1 MVRRKLF
8 GAVIAAVILL
18 VVTSVVGC
26 SGTDDGPRQALDRY
40 LEAFDARDVGKA
52 SALTDN
58 PALARA
64 GIEQVWQGLAAEKV
78 STSSGHART
87 TADNADIDVTYTWK
101 LAGGQ
106 TWQYPATVKVAKS
119 TQGWTV
125 RWASTNLHPDLGRN
139 QRLLLETTSA
149 PRATVNESDGS
160 EVMVDGTLIGVN
172 FDAKAAAQSGNVVDS
187 VTSLVAALRPYAPGL
202 SVQTITEKST
212 AADGAYPIARI
223 TEEQFNRIRDQLAIP
238 GVVTNEQSELVA
250 KDRSFAPALLSE
262 VRKLVSAEVE
272 GKPGWRVVTTNAN
285 GMQTG
290 VLADHAPQPAP
301 AVSLTLSRSKQNSA
315 QRAVNASGRFPIAMV
330 VLQASTGRILAIAQ
344 NPLADRQGSIAT
356 TGLFPPGST
365 FKIITATTAIRMNM
379 AHPDT
384 LVPCPGEIEI
394 VPRTVPNY
402 NRFALGTVS
411 MLQAFAAS
419 CNTSFAKLA
428 SQMGPSDLPE
438 TAASLGIGPDYKI
451 AGLDSVSGSVPIA
464 SDLVERTEDGFG
476 QGKVL
481 VSPLG
486 LALATATVARGGK
499 APVPQLI
506 RGKPTVVTGGGKA
519 AIAPEVIT
527 QLRSM
532 MRAVVTGGTADLIN
546 GMGEVYGKT
555 GEAEFA
561 GGSHAWFA
569 GYRGDIAFATLVVGG
584 GDSNNAVAVTRD
596 FFAGLPR

>member
-1 MVRRKLF
+1 MVRRRIF
-8 GAVIAAVILL
+8 GAVIAAVIVL

-26 SGTDDGPRQALDRY
+26 SSVDEGPRQALERY
-40 LEAFDARDVGKA
+40 LEAFDAYDVGTA
-52 SALTDN
+52 ADLTDN
-58 PALARA
+58 PDLARA
-64 GIEQVWQGLAAEKV
+64 DIDRVWQGLAAEKV
-78 STSSGHART
+78 SSASGHART
-87 TADNADIDVTYTWK
+87 TTDNADIDVTYTWT

-106 TWQYPATVKVAKS
+106 TWEYPATVKVAKS

-125 RWASTNLHPDLGRN
+125 RWASTNIHPELGRN

-160 EVMVDGTLIGVN
+160 QVLVDGTLIGIN
-172 FDAKAAAQSGNVVDS
+172 FDAEVAAQSGDVVDS
-187 VTSLVAALRPYAPGL
+187 VWSMVAALRPYAPDL
-202 SVQTITEKST
+202 SVQTITEKAT
-212 AADGAYPIARI
+212 ATDGAYPIARI
-223 TEEQFNRIRDQLAIP
+223 TEGQFNRIRDQLAIP

-250 KDRSFAPALLSE
+250 KDPQFAPALLSE
-262 VRKLVSAEVE
+262 VRTLVSDEVE
-272 GKPGWRVVTTNAN
+272 GVAGWRVVTTNSH

-290 VLADHAPQPAP
+290 ILADHAPQPAP
-301 AVSLTLSRSKQNSA
+301 AVSLTLSRSKQNAA

-356 TGLFPPGST
+356 AGLYPPGST
-365 FKIITATTAIRMNM
+365 FKIITAATAIRKNM

-384 LVPCPGEIEI
+384 MVGCPGEIEI
-394 VPRTVPNY
+394 GPRRIPNY
-402 NRFALGTVS
+402 NRFSLGTVS

-419 CNTSFAKLA
+419 CNTSFAQLA
-428 SQMGPSDLPE
+428 SQMGPSDLPD
-438 TAASLGIGPDYKI
+438 TAAALGIGPDYTI
-451 AGLDSVSGSVPIA
+451 AGLTSVSGSVPIA

-481 VSPLG
+481 VSPFG

-499 APVPQLI
+499 APVPTLI
-506 RGKPTVVTGGGKA
+506 LGKPTTVKGGDRPA
-519 AIAPEVIT
+519 LAPAVFTE
-527 QLRSM
+527 LRSM

-546 GMGEVYGKT
+546 GMGQVYGKT

-569 GYRGDIAFATLVVGG
+569 GYRGDLAFATLVVGG